1 MINFGL
7 MYQKKELSSRYNH
20 LDVEEK
26 WYQEWEKKQ
35 VFAPEYIKKLQRN
48 YSKSPYCIV
57 IPPPNVTGQLHV
69 GHALN
74 MTIQDVLIRLAR
86 KLGYNTLWIPGTDH
100 AGIATQSRVEKE
112 LKEKENLTRFDL
124 GREKFL
130 ERVWQWKEHYGNVIT
145 KQMRKLG
152 VSVDWTRERFT
163 MDEGLSKAVRKV
175 FVDLYKQGII
185 YRDTKMVNW
194 DPETKTVLSDLE
206 VEYEE
211 NFKGELWSFAYPL
224 ADGGGEIVVA
234 TTRPETMLGDTAIA
248 VHPDDVRYKHLIGK
262 KVKHPLLNR
271 EIPIIADAILV
282 DPEFGTGAVKV
293 TPAHDPNDFEV
304 GKRHN
309 LEFITIFD
317 ESARINENG
326 GPYKGLDRFEARKK
340 IKEDIAK
347 LGLDRGTKEN
357 IMSIGRSQRSNA
369 IVEPMIST
377 QWFVKTQP
385 LAEKAIE
392 VVEKEIIQFVP
403 KRWENLYFSW
413 MRNIKDWCIS
423 RQLWWGHQIP
433 AWYCKDCNHITV
445 SMEDVEKCEKCHSKN
460 IERDP
465 DVLDTWFSSALW
477 PFSTM
482 GWPEQTEDLKTYY
495 PTKVLVTGFDI
506 IFFWVAR
513 MIMMGLH
520 FMHKEPFKD
529 VYIHGLMRDEKGRKI
544 SKSLG
549 NNIDPVDIIHNY
561 GADAYRFFLMA
572 TLTEGKDLV
581 YSEQRLKGYQNFCN
595 KIWNSSRFLFLNL
608 PENFQLQKPKVE
620 SLGLALEIEDYWILY
635 HLNRVRKS
643 VLSLIENYKFH
654 LIAEELYEFIWNY
667 YCDWYIEIVKSRLK
681 DDVDPKSKESALQVL
696 FYVFYM
702 MINLLHPFMPFITE
716 ELYSYLKEYIPDEKS
731 EDLYLMWLPIPEKD
745 IQLEKYLDKI
755 QYMEQLQEFITKTRS
770 MRAELSI
777 PTGKKIHV
785 KLFTN
790 DSEFKNYLQLKK
802 DAVERLIQASD
813 IEFIREDKKETQVQS
828 MIEIIKT
835 GYIEIPLKD
844 VVDIKAEIQKLEKEK
859 VNLEKV
865 IQIADSKLN
874 NEKFIQSAP
883 QNVIDE
889 QKQKKQDALER
900 LEHLQH
906 TLEKLK
912 KIKV

>member
-1 MINFGL
+1 MSN
-7 MYQKKELSSRYNH
+7 KKELSSRYNH
-20 LDVEEK
+20 LEVEDKWYKEWEEK
-26 WYQEWEKKQ
+26 KA
-35 VFAPEYIKKLQRN
+35 FAPEYVQNLNRNFKKST
-48 YSKSPYCIV
+48 YSIV

-163 MDEGLSKAVRKV
+163 MDEGLSYAVRKV
-175 FVDLYKQGII
+175 FVELYKQGLI

-211 NFKGELWSFAYPL
+211 NYKGELWSFAYPL
-224 ADGGGEIVVA
+224 ADGSGEIIVA

-248 VHPDDVRYKHLIGK
+248 VHPEDSRYKHLIGK
-262 KVKHPLLNR
+262 KAKHPLLNR
-271 EIPIIADAILV
+271 EIPIIGDAVLV

-326 GPYKGLDRFEARKK
+326 GLYKGLDRFEARKK

-347 LGLDRGTKEN
+347 LGLDRGTKEH

-377 QWFVKTQP
+377 QWFVKVQP

-392 VVEKEIIQFVP
+392 IVEKGQIKFVP

-433 AWYCKDCNHITV
+433 AWYCSDCNHITV
-445 SMEDVEKCEKCHSKN
+445 SMEDAQECENCKSKN
-460 IERDP
+460 LIRDA

-477 PFSTM
+477 PFTTM
-482 GWPEQTEDLKTYY
+482 GWPQQTEDLKTYY
-495 PTKVLVTGFDI
+495 PTSVLVTGFDI

-520 FMHKEPFKD
+520 FMNKEPFRD

-549 NNIDPVDIIHNY
+549 NNIDPVEIIQNY

-608 PENFQLQKPKVE
+608 PEDFKLKKQQLE
-620 SLGLALEIEDYWILY
+620 DLSLSLEIEDYWILY
-635 HLNRVRKS
+635 HLNRVKKS
-643 VLSLIENYKFH
+643 VLSLLENYKFH
-654 LIAEELYEFIWNY
+654 LVAEELYEFIWNY
-667 YCDWYIEIVKSRLK
+667 YCDWYIEIVKSRLREDANSASK
-681 DDVDPKSKESALQVL
+681 DAALQVL
-696 FYVFYM
+696 FYVLY
-702 MINLLHPFMPFITE
+702 IVLNLLHPFMPFITE
-716 ELYSYLKEYIPDEKS
+716 ELYSYLKTYIPEENKNN
-731 EDLYLMWLPIPEKD
+731 LYLMWVEIPEKEILLND
-745 IQLEKYLDKI
+745 YFDKI
-755 QYMEQLQEFITKTRS
+755 QYMEQLQEFITKVRS

-777 PTGKKIHV
+777 PTGKKILV
-785 KLFTN
+785 KLYSDDDF
-790 DSEFKNYLQLKK
+790 FKNYIISKK
-802 DAVERLIQASD
+802 DGIERLIQASN
-813 IEFIREDKKETQVQS
+813 IEFIKEEEKNKTKIQS
-828 MIEIIKT
+828 MIELIKS

-844 VVDIKAEIQKLEKEK
+844 VVDIKKEIQKLEKEK
-859 VNLEKV
+859 KDLEKIV
-865 IQIADSKLN
+865 HIADSKLN
-874 NEKFIQSAP
+874 NEKFLQSAP
-883 QNVIDE
+883 QHIIDE
-889 QKQKKQDALER
+889 QKQKREDALDRLER
-900 LEHLQH
+900 LNH
-906 TLEKLK
+906 TLEKLL
-912 KIKV
+912 KINTN

>member
-1 MINFGL
+1 MSH
-7 MYQKKELSSRYNH
+7 KKELSSRYNH

-26 WYQEWEKKQ
+26 WYKEWESKKA
-35 VFAPEYIKKLQRN
+35 FAPEYIKELNKSYKKQP
-48 YSKSPYCIV
+48 YSIV

-100 AGIATQSRVEKE
+100 AGIATQSRVERE

-152 VSVDWTRERFT
+152 VSIDWTRERFT
-163 MDEGLSKAVRKV
+163 MDEGLSRAVRKV
-175 FVDLYKQGII
+175 FVDLYKEGLI

-211 NFKGELWSFAYPL
+211 NYKGELWSFAYPL
-224 ADGGGEIVVA
+224 SDGSGEIIVA
-234 TTRPETMLGDTAIA
+234 TTRPETMLGDTAVA
-248 VHPDDVRYKHLIGK
+248 VHPEDPRYKHLIGK
-262 KVKHPLLNR
+262 TVKHPLLNR
-271 EIPIIADAILV
+271 DIPIIGDAILV

-326 GPYKGLDRFEARKK
+326 GPYQGLDRFEARKK

-347 LGLDRGTKEN
+347 LGLDRGTKEH

-377 QWFVKTQP
+377 QWFVKVQP

-392 VVEKEIIQFVP
+392 VVEKEIIKFIP

-433 AWYCKDCNHITV
+433 AWYCDDCNHITV
-445 SMEDVEKCEKCHSKN
+445 TMEDPDKCEKCNSKN
-460 IERDP
+460 IKQDP

-495 PTKVLVTGFDI
+495 PTSVLVTGFDI

-520 FMHKEPFKD
+520 FMDKEPFRD

-549 NNIDPVDIIHNY
+549 NNIDPVEIIQNY

-608 PENFQLQKPKVE
+608 PEDFQLQKEKIENLDLP
-620 SLGLALEIEDYWILY
+620 LEIEDYWILY
-635 HLNRVRKS
+635 HLNRVKKS
-643 VLSLIENYKFH
+643 VLSLLQNYKFH

-681 DDVDPKSKESALQVL
+681 EDANIETKETALQVL
-696 FYVFYM
+696 FYVLYM
-702 MINLLHPFMPFITE
+702 IINLLHPFMPFITE
-716 ELYSYLKEYIPDEKS
+716 ELYSFLKAYIPEENQDN
-731 EDLYLMWLPIPEKD
+731 LYLMWLQIPEKE
-745 IQLEKYLDKI
+745 ILLEDKKEKI
-755 QYMEQLQEFITKTRS
+755 RYMEELQEFITKTRS

-777 PTGKKIHV
+777 PTGKKI
-785 KLFTN
+785 LIDIYTE
-790 DSEFKNYLQLKK
+790 DPEFKKYIQIKK
-802 DAVERLIQASD
+802 EAAERLVQASQINF
-813 IEFIREDKKETQVQS
+813 IENRKESSIQS
-828 MIEIIKT
+828 MVEVIKS

-844 VVDIKAEIQKLEKEK
+844 VVDIKSEIQKLEKEK
-859 VNLEKV
+859 KNLEKI
-865 IQIADSKLN
+865 IQVADSKLN
-874 NEKFIQSAP
+874 NEKFLHSAP
-883 QNVIDE
+883 QHVIDE
-889 QKQKKQDALER
+889 QRQKKEDALER
-900 LEHLQH
+900 LNYLNQ
-906 TLEKLK
+906 TLEKLL
-912 KIKV
+912 KIRTN